1 MQACQSN
8 CNQGR
13 SKCPAPEAC
22 QLPEDAMEG
31 AGVIMCPLAVLAI
44 VAVVGF
50 LVAVWP

>member
-22 QLPEDAMEG
+22 QLPDDPIEG

-50 LVAVWP
+50 LVKVWP

>member
-1 MQACQSN
+1 MNACQSN
-8 CNQGR
+8 CKQGR
-13 SKCPAPEAC
+13 DKCPTPDAC
-22 QLPEDAMEG
+22 QLPDDQMEG

>member
-13 SKCPAPEAC
+13 SKCKTPDAC
-22 QLPEDAMEG
+22 QLPEDQIEG
-31 AGVIMCPLAVLAI
+31 AGAILCPLAVLAI

-50 LVAVWP
+50 LVKVWP